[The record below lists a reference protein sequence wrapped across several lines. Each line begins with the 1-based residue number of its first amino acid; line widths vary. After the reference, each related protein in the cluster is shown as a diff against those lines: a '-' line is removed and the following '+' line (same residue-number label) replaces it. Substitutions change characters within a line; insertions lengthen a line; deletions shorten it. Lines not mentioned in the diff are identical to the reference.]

1 MRAPLGD
8 LTHAE
13 ILLAGLA
20 APNALAVGADDVF
33 FASGSRVF
41 QVSKAGGTAT
51 LVEEDFGPVKSMA
64 AHGDTV
70 YLAGGAGL
78 GRARAGSATHV
89 ADSRGMLGI
98 TVTCQGAFAT
108 GWLESLLVRYSR

>member
-1 MRAPLGD
+1 AIAVDANNVYWVNQGSDSSATGELVRAPLGD

-70 YLAGGAGL
+70 YLAGNAGL
-78 GRARAGSATHV
+78 GRARAG
-89 ADSRGMLGI
+89 
-98 TVTCQGAFAT
+98 FAT
-108 GWLESLLVRYSR
+108 DLV